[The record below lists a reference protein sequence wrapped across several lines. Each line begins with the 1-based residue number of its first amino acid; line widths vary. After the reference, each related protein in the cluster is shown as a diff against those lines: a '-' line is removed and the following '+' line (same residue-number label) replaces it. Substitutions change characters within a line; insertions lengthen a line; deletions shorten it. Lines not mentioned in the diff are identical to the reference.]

1 MAKVFFPSC
10 KAVASYPEASKKLA
24 AYLKD
29 KYQIDPIGCCK
40 VKGKMLNDDDQAIL
54 VCLNC
59 SRVLEGNQQEF
70 IWNIIDQDDNFIF
83 HDYHGIQMT
92 LQDCHLANN
101 KQEVKKAIR
110 SLMKKMNIDTVENE
124 ALNDHCPSYEIA
136 GYHLKQKLTE
146 EEKKAYFTNK
156 YNKATTDVIV
166 SYCKYCN
173 DGVLFSNKQGKHILE
188 LLFPIK

>member
-70 IWNIIDQDDNFIF
+70 IWNIIDQ
-83 HDYHGIQMT
+83 
-92 LQDCHLANN
+92 
-101 KQEVKKAIR
+101 V
-110 SLMKKMNIDTVENE
+110 
-124 ALNDHCPSYEIA
+124 
-136 GYHLKQKLTE
+136 
-146 EEKKAYFTNK
+146 
-156 YNKATTDVIV
+156 
-166 SYCKYCN
+166 
-173 DGVLFSNKQGKHILE
+173 
-188 LLFPIK
+188 

>member
-70 IWNIIDQDDNFIF
+70 IWNIIDQDGNFIF

-110 SLMKKMNIDTVENE
+110 SLMKKMNIDIVENE

-146 EEKKAYFTNK
+146 EEKK
-156 YNKATTDVIV
+156 
-166 SYCKYCN
+166 
-173 DGVLFSNKQGKHILE
+173 HILLINIIK
-188 LLFPIK
+188 LLLMLSYLIVNIVMMECYFLINRVNIF